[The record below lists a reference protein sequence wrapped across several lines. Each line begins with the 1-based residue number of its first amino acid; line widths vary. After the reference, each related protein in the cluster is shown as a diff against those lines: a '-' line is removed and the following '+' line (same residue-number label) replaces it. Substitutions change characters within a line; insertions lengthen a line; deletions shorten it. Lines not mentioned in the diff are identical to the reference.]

1 MQPSSPTSAA
11 SSSPPPLPAAELNT
25 ADRELLIDI
34 DFFDAKG
41 RWNPRHVVFCA
52 AEDGARAKS
61 LWTRCFRG
69 FMALHGK
76 LWAKNYLDNRFSDRA
91 ESEQLIKQI
100 KQAGYVDK
108 KIFQSTVA
116 HCTLLYENLN
126 TTSSKKT
133 VDQHRI
139 VPASPI
145 EDIDNIVEQH
155 FVQIDWSEWK
165 NEAQFKRLTL
175 DLAHN
180 IQKIFSELKITP
192 ANDLVAEQFRECLN
206 FFDDLLD
213 VCVPKSEAHQSMI
226 DQVLAAKDEIDYK
239 KREEIVNL
247 MFKAVDDYI
256 IRSEDQKILNDR
268 ITAKQI
274 FNQG

>member
-11 SSSPPPLPAAELNT
+11 SSSPLNLPGAELNT

-91 ESEQLIKQI
+91 ESKQLIQQI
-100 KQAGYVDK
+100 RQAGYVDK

-126 TTSSKKT
+126 TTSSKKN

-145 EDIDNIVEQH
+145 EDIDKIVEQH
-155 FVQIDWSEWK
+155 FVQIDWSQWK

-180 IQKIFSELKITP
+180 IQKIFSDIKITP
-192 ANDLVAEQFRECLN
+192 ANDLIAEKFRECLN
-206 FFDDLLD
+206 FFDQLLD
-213 VCVPKSEAHQSMI
+213 ENVPNLDARRNI
-226 DQVLAAKDEIDYK
+226 VDQFLAAVDQKDYMERND
-239 KREEIVNL
+239 IVDL
-247 MFKAVDDYI
+247 MFEAVDDYI
-256 IRSEDQKILNDR
+256 RRSEDQKILNDR

-274 FNQG
+274 INQG

>member
-1 MQPSSPTSAA
+1 
-11 SSSPPPLPAAELNT
+11 LPAAELNT

-91 ESEQLIKQI
+91 ESKQLIQQI

-145 EDIDNIVEQH
+145 EDIEKIVEQH
-155 FVQIDWSEWK
+155 FVQIDWSQWK
-165 NEAQFKRLTL
+165 KEEPHKPLTYAMALNVKKIFEKLKLSPENNVVAKNFLDCIQHHEKVLLKKKADRDQPEQPVGGSLAQCEELIDEKRLTIL
-175 DLAHN
+175 GLM
-180 IQKIFSELKITP
+180 FSAVQEYF
-192 ANDLVAEQFRECLN
+192 DRVAE
-206 FFDDLLD
+206 
-213 VCVPKSEAHQSMI
+213 
-226 DQVLAAKDEIDYK
+226 AKAMNETT
-239 KREEIVNL
+239 
-247 MFKAVDDYI
+247 
-256 IRSEDQKILNDR
+256 IL
-268 ITAKQI
+268 
-274 FNQG
+274 